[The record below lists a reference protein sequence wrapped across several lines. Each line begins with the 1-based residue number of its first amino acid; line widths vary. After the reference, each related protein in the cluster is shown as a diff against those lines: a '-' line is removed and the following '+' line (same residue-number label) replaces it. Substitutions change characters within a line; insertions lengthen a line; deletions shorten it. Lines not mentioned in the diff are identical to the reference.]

1 MSINGNYFE
10 FIWGSFQ
17 RKYPNKK
24 ITNCRGFKIKEI
36 QIKGENRVD
45 EIAKQIESFNTQLC
59 TLFT

>member
-10 FIWGSFQ
+10 LIWGSFQ

-36 QIKGENRVD
+36 QIKGENPVD
-45 EIAKQIESFNTQLC
+45 VITKH
-59 TLFT
+59 

>member
-45 EIAKQIESFNTQLC
+45 EIAKQIESFKVVHIVY
-59 TLFT
+59 F